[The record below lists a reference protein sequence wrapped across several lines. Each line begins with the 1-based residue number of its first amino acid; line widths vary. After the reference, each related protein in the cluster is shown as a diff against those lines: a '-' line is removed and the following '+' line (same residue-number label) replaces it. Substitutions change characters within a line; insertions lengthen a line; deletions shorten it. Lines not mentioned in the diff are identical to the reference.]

1 MLQFLWNP
9 VIVFSVSVLFG
20 RWDGGWLVPQ
30 ATPHREASLGS
41 NLDSTSN
48 LGQVTE

>member
-30 ATPHREASLGS
+30 ATPHREASQPGLKSGF
-41 NLDSTSN
+41 NK
-48 LGQVTE
+48 